1 MSRERNIEV
10 RNYYGKITGL
20 INSGV
25 CSRKIDKCKNA
36 RQHHKNQGNMPT
48 NIPYCHLYQNENTQK
63 PCRQGA
69 VYGCREY
76 HEPRSSNNELLTAC
90 EHKNNIDEN
99 QGYVGRIMRQ
109 PSIISPLRSNSS
121 TSRSNQTTPRRQNSM
136 SRRTIRKSNNR
147 MTLRDKENLKKN
159 YEALR
164 RLGLDSR
171 LRYED
176 VPKLGDITNRFAGIS
191 KKRRS
196 QKNKRKPLRSTRN
209 HKKKK
214 YPSKKARR
222 R

>member
-10 RNYYGKITGL
+10 RNYYGKIRGL

-25 CSRKIDKCKNA
+25 CSRKIDQCKNA
-36 RQHHKNQGNMPT
+36 REDHKKQGNMPT

-90 EHKNNIDEN
+90 EHKNNIVEN
-99 QGYVGRIMRQ
+99 QGYIGRIMRQ
-109 PSIISPLRSNSS
+109 PSIISP
-121 TSRSNQTTPRRQNSM
+121 SRSNTSTPRRQNSK
-136 SRRTIRKSNNR
+136 SRGSIRKSR
-147 MTLRDKENLKKN
+147 MTLRDKENIKKN
-159 YEALR
+159 YEGLR

-176 VPKLGDITNRFAGIS
+176 IPKLGDETNRFAGIP
-191 KKRRS
+191 KKRRTH
-196 QKNKRKPLRSTRN
+196 KNKQKAKKCTRN
-209 HKKKK
+209 QKKKK
-214 YPSKKARR
+214 YHSKKARR